1 MGDRDP
7 DGWEQL
13 LRQTARSGAEQP
25 RRIADLCVRMLEVS
39 GAGISLVSD
48 TGVRGVI
55 CATDEVAMRIEE
67 LQLTLGEGPCV
78 DAVRHGG
85 PILVPDLEDPH
96 EVATD
101 RWPAFIGAAAEAGVR
116 AVFAFPLR
124 IGVISLGAMDLYR
137 DQPGRLSDEQLSGA
151 LLAAEGAG
159 IALLATQSTGEAGA
173 TGGESSAV
181 GYDAQVH
188 QATGMVMVQAG
199 VTIEQA
205 FLLLRAR
212 AFSTGCT
219 LADVAADV
227 VARHV
232 RFDAEDG

>member
-13 LRQTARSGAEQP
+13 LRQTARSGADQP

-39 GAGISLVSD
+39 GAGISLVTD

-101 RWPAFIGAAAEAGVR
+101 RWPAFIGAAAEVGVR

-159 IALLATQSTGEAGA
+159 IALLATQSTGEAVA
-173 TGGESSAV
+173 AGGVSSAV

-227 VARHV
+227 VARRV